1 MTTCRL
7 EWGARQ
13 SESFFLPPRR
23 ELLGWKQVKRSFGL
37 PGRRRVAG
45 KPAVTH
51 SSSLFFFE
59 KKGAKKTCESD
70 SEILND
76 VSATNTSGIVFYS
89 FYKIR
94 FFLIFNLIFILYM
107 ALITTG

>member
-1 MTTCRL
+1 
-7 EWGARQ
+7 
-13 SESFFLPPRR
+13 
-23 ELLGWKQVKRSFGL
+23 
-37 PGRRRVAG
+37 VAG

-76 VSATNTSGIVFYS
+76 VSATN
-89 FYKIR
+89 
-94 FFLIFNLIFILYM
+94 
-107 ALITTG
+107 